1 MPVKREIQNNNGHYF
16 ITFTCHKWLS
26 LISITDSY
34 DLLYSWFNYLTHE
47 GHFITGYV
55 IMPNHV
61 HAIIAFR
68 HTTKSLNKII
78 GDGKRF
84 IGYEIINRLKKM
96 ERPDLLKILEQ
107 GVNKSDKARGKLHE
121 IWEDSFDWKEC
132 IGDAFTW
139 QKLHYMHNN
148 PCSGVWNLA
157 ANPVAYEHSSALFY
171 HTGQQGRFPVFNFQ
185 QLKNINLTVPN

>member
-1 MPVKREIQNNNGHYF
+1 MPIKREILNNHGHYF
-16 ITFTCHKWLS
+16 ITFTCHRWLS

-34 DLLYSWFNYLTHE
+34 DLIYSWFSYLTNQ
-47 GHFITGYV
+47 GHIVTGYV

-61 HAIIAFR
+61 HATIAFR

-96 ERPDLLKILEQ
+96 ERPDLLEILKR
-107 GVNKSDKARGKLHE
+107 GVNKSDKAKGKLHE
-121 IWEDSFDWKEC
+121 IWEDSFNWKEC

-139 QKLHYMHNN
+139 QKLNYMHNN
-148 PCSGVWNLA
+148 PCRGLWNLA
-157 ANPVAYEHSSALFY
+157 VNCVAYKHSSALFY

-185 QLKNINLTVPN
+185 QLKDLNLSVPH

>member
-1 MPVKREIQNNNGHYF
+1 MPTKREIQNNHGHYF
-16 ITFTCHKWLS
+16 ITFTCHRWLS

-34 DLLYSWFNYLTHE
+34 DLIYSWFSYLTNQ

-61 HAIIAFR
+61 HATIAFR
-68 HTTKSLNKII
+68 YGTKSLNKII

-84 IGYEIINRLKKM
+84 IGYEMINRLKKI

-139 QKLHYMHNN
+139 QKLNYMHNN
-148 PCSGVWNLA
+148 PCRGSWNLA

-171 HTGQQGRFPVFNFQ
+171 HTRQQDRFPVFNF
-185 QLKNINLTVPN
+185 